1 MIRRILIYAGIAV
14 LLATAAGIFFAWLVL
29 SLLPGMTPDPMT
41 ILERQTPARIWLD
54 ETGRIIHTRRTYDAQ
69 WRFELKLSE
78 ISPETIRI
86 MLAVEDRNFYRHNGV
101 DPAAFFRAFSQNLRH
116 GRIISGAST
125 ITMQLAGMTQ
135 TGPRRSLKRKLE
147 QIIRARRL
155 EQLYSKERILE
166 EYLNRLP
173 FGGKLYGIEAAAQY
187 YFGQHAKALNR
198 SESALLCGL
207 PQRPNAYRPDRFLPL
222 ALERRDRVLGQLV
235 HLGMISEQEKLH
247 IQQKEPLRFRQ
258 YSIPAEFQRLAHSP
272 DRMFFDLAAQ
282 EAPVGQFRIVC
293 TYRAEA
299 SRLLRETLIRQCR
312 TLPGVRDAAGV
323 LLDNRT
329 GKIIALVGT
338 IVPDDPRD
346 GQVNAAAAVRSA
358 GSTLKPFLYAE
369 AISGGL
375 LCSDTVLK
383 DLPVRY
389 GNYSPGNY
397 DGTFRGEVRAQE
409 ALADSLNTPAVR
421 LAAQLGT
428 PRILEMFE
436 KMKLMAPNHQQT
448 DGLAIALG
456 TAGHSLLDLTAAYRV
471 FANDGTWQ
479 RPTFLA
485 KPGNRPEI
493 HIYTRGTG
501 EMIARM
507 LSRPMP
513 GTSGNLTFAWKT
525 GTSNGN
531 HDAWCLVFSKNYT
544 LGIWFGNKDGR
555 AAPALVGQSAA
566 APAAGQ
572 IMEGLARFADHGVQ
586 PDFPASFRFDRLCE
600 SSGLRATAECKEVFQ
615 GYSLKEAPLR
625 PCRSCGSSRNSR
637 VEILRPLPEMYLMP
651 EKGPLTLMLKAV
663 SRTTPYWFLN
673 GKYLGRFQEQ
683 TCSFQPG
690 HYKLKAV
697 SEMPDERSAAVS
709 FRVLPNQVP
718 DP

>member
-1 MIRRILIYAGIAV
+1 MTRRILIYAGIAV
-14 LLATAAGIFFAWLVL
+14 LSAAAAGIFFAWLVL
-29 SLLPGMTPDPMT
+29 SVLPGMEPDPMT
-41 ILERQTPARIWLD
+41 ILEQQTPARVWLD
-54 ETGRIIHTRRTYDAQ
+54 ENGRGVHVRRTYDAQ
-69 WRFELKLSE
+69 WRFELKLGE
-78 ISPETIRI
+78 ISPETVRI
-86 MLAVEDRNFYRHNGV
+86 MLAVEDRNFYQHKGV
-101 DPAAFFRAFSQNLRH
+101 DLAAFFRAFSQNLRH

-155 EQLYSKERILE
+155 EQLYSKDRILE

-235 HLGMISEQEKLH
+235 HLGMISEQEKIH

-258 YSIPAEFQRLAHSP
+258 YSIPAEFQRLADTP
-272 DRMFFDLAAQ
+272 DRMYFELAAR
-282 EAPVGQFRIVC
+282 EAGPNRYRIVC
-293 TYRAEA
+293 AYHAEA

-329 GKIIALVGT
+329 GKIIALAGT
-338 IVPDDPRD
+338 IDPDDPRN
-346 GQVNAAAAVRSA
+346 GQVNAAIAVRSA

-375 LCSDTVLK
+375 LCADTVLK

-397 DGTFRGEVRAQE
+397 DGTFRGEVRVQE

-421 LAAQLGT
+421 IAAQLGT
-428 PRILEMFE
+428 PRILTMFE
-436 KMKLMAPNHQQT
+436 KMDLMDPNHQRT
-448 DGLAIALG
+448 EGLAIALG

-471 FANDGTWQ
+471 FANDGKWQ

-485 KPGNRPEI
+485 GPEKRAEI
-493 HIYTRGTG
+493 RIYTKGTG

-544 LGIWFGNKDGR
+544 LGVWFGNKDGR
-555 AAPALVGQSAA
+555 AVPALVGLHAA
-566 APAAGQ
+566 APAAGR
-572 IMEGLARFADHGVQ
+572 IMEGLARFADHGIQ
-586 PDFPASFRFDRLCE
+586 PDFPETFRFDRLCE
-600 SSGLRATAECKEVFQ
+600 SSGLRATADCKAVFQ

-625 PCRSCGSSRNSR
+625 PCRSCGNSGNSR
-637 VEILRPLPEMYLMP
+637 VEILKPLPETYLMP
-651 EKGPLTLMLKAV
+651 EEGSLTLMLQAAG
-663 SRTTPYWFLN
+663 RTAPYWFLN
-673 GKYLGRFQEQ
+673 GKYLGRFRER
-683 TCSFQPG
+683 THRFSPG
-690 HYKLKAV
+690 KYTLKAI
-697 SEMPDERSAAVS
+697 SETPEERSASVS
-709 FRVLPNQVP
+709 FRVLPGQ
-718 DP
+718 DK